1 MSENK
6 QSLLDFLGP
15 KKSFGFGF
23 LTAIVLVIVVGFF
36 MQAGGNFPGF
46 GGEKVTTFGTPTGS
60 TGTTNDGGSD
70 TTGTAGQ
77 AAVELNDITS
87 DDHIRGDLEAAQVV
101 LVEFSDLDCPFCTRF
116 HSTVQQV
123 QAEYGDQVAWVY
135 RHFPLDSL
143 HPEARSKAEATECIA
158 ELGGNEVFWA
168 AIDALFDDS
177 RTIAL
182 AQMGDLAE
190 EVGVSRAAF
199 DTCMA
204 EDRYADEVQKDYNDA
219 VASTGRGTPHTIVVT
234 RDGQRIPLSG
244 ALPVDQIKSVIDPL
258 LQ

>member
-1 MSENK
+1 MSEKK
-6 QSLLDFLGP
+6 QSLLEFLGP

-23 LTAIVLVIVVGFF
+23 ISAVVIVIIIGFF
-36 MQAGGNFPGF
+36 MQAGGGVSGF
-46 GGEKVTTFGTPTGS
+46 GSKKVTTFGTPSGS
-60 TGTTNDGGSD
+60 TGTTETGTTD
-70 TTGTAGQ
+70 TTGTADQ
-77 AAVELNDITS
+77 ATVELNDITS
-87 DDHIRGDLEAAQVV
+87 EDHLRGDLETAQVV

-116 HSTVQQV
+116 HKTLLQV
-123 QAEYGDQVAWVY
+123 QAEYGDQIAWVY

-158 ELGGNEVFWA
+158 ELGGNETFWT

-177 RTIAL
+177 RTITL
-182 AQMGDLAE
+182 SQMGDLAE

-199 DTCMA
+199 DTCMS
-204 EDRYADEVQKDYNDA
+204 EDRYVDEVQKDYNDA

-244 ALPVDQIKSVIDPL
+244 ALPFEQIKSVIDPL